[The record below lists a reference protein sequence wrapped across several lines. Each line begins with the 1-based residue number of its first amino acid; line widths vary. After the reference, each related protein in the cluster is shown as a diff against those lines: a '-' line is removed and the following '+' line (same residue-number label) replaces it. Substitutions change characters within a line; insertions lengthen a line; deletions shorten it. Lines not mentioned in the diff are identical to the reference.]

1 MSYRLFISLFLAL
14 VLSGCSSLV
23 VNDSVSTKSSPSVVI
38 ERQSGG
44 NADQQNREVVAI
56 SSSKKSSDAS
66 TKDDDSATKDSGQP
80 AANTIS
86 RYHRQEDAAADRLLA
101 QARKQLEAGQYSMAV
116 ATTERAIRI
125 SPNYVHNYIT
135 LARIKL
141 SQEQFVEAEQIA
153 EKGLSL
159 LRANRWFFETQ
170 EERSLRLI
178 VNRAR
183 QEQKTRR

>member
-1 MSYRLFISLFLAL
+1 MSLRIVTL
-14 VLSGCSSLV
+14 VLVSALSACSSLV
-23 VNDSVSTKSSPSVVI
+23 VNEPTSSSPPPTVVI
-38 ERQSGG
+38 ERQSSGA
-44 NADQQNREVVAI
+44 ADQQEQAAVVTPGSKG
-56 SSSKKSSDAS
+56 SSTQHSGAAGSD
-66 TKDDDSATKDSGQP
+66 QP

-101 QARKQLEAGQYSMAV
+101 QARKQLEAGHYSMAV

-159 LRANRWFFETQ
+159 LKANRWFFETQ

-183 QEQKTRR
+183 QEQKVRQ